1 MFRKAR
7 LKLTAWYLAIIMLVS
22 VTFSVAIYRVLIN
35 EVIRVARSQQ
45 MRIERLYFGPNYNPT
60 LPPTIYFDT
69 DLLAET
75 QRRLIFSLILI
86 NSGIL
91 VLAASVGYILAGKTL
106 SPIQDMM
113 DEQSRFISDASHEL
127 KTPLTALKSS
137 MEVYLRDPSPTLE
150 EARSVVTDSIT
161 DINRLQALSESL
173 LALSAYQQPLSSQL
187 SITATTLGAAVAQ
200 AMERTHAKA
209 ILRRITIKTIGAPAA
224 KVTIQADPSKL
235 ADLTVILLDNAI
247 KYSKRG
253 GIVTVR
259 TAIHKDTAVLSVSD
273 NGIGIAADDIPHIF
287 DRFYRAD
294 AARTHADEGGYGL
307 GLSIAQHIAR
317 LHQGTLTVTSQ
328 DGKGTSFILS
338 LPRSP
343 QARRVISSP
352 FRTFSVIGSTL
363 KRYGEKIITG
373 PRATEPKHE

>member
-1 MFRKAR
+1 MFKKAR

-22 VTFSVAIYRVLIN
+22 ATFSVAIYRVLIT

-45 MRIERLYFGPNYNPT
+45 MRIERLYFGPTYNTT

-69 DLLAET
+69 DLLTET

-86 NSGIL
+86 NSGIF

-106 SPIQDMM
+106 SPIQEMM
-113 DEQSRFISDASHEL
+113 DEQGRFISDASHEL

-137 MEVYLRDPSPTLE
+137 MEVYLRDPSPTLD
-150 EARSVVTDSIT
+150 EAKSVVTDSIT

-187 SITATTLGAAVAQ
+187 SLTTTTLGAAVAQ
-200 AMERTHAKA
+200 AIERTRAKA
-209 ILRRITIKTIGAPAA
+209 ALRHITVKTVGAPAA
-224 KVTIQADPSKL
+224 KMVIQADPPKL
-235 ADLTVILLDNAI
+235 ADAAVILLDNAI

-253 GIVTVR
+253 GTVTIR
-259 TAIHKDTAVLSVSD
+259 TALHGDVAILSVAD
-273 NGIGIAADDIPHIF
+273 TGIGIAEADLPHIF

-294 AARTHADEGGYGL
+294 SARTHADEGGYGL
-307 GLSIAQHIAR
+307 GLSIAQHIAH
-317 LHQGTLTVTSQ
+317 LHQGTLIATSRA
-328 DGKGTSFILS
+328 GKGATFTLS

-343 QARRVISSP
+343 RLQNIISSP
-352 FRTFSVIGSTL
+352 FSTFSAVRS
-363 KRYGEKIITG
+363 KVVAYAKKIVT
-373 PRATEPKHE
+373 PRATVTGRT